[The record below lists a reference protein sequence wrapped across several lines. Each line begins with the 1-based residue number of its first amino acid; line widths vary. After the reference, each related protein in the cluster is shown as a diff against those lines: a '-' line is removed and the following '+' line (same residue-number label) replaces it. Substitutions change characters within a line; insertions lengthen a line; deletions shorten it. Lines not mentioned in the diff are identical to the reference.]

1 MDEFD
6 YLVIGGGSSGCV
18 VAGRLSEDPGTNVA
32 LLEAGGMG
40 DSLVITTPAA
50 GVLTVPTRL
59 HNWAFE
65 TEPQPGLNGRRG
77 YQPRGKAL
85 GGSSA
90 INAMVYTRGHRW
102 DYDHWAALGNAG
114 WSFEEV
120 LPYFKKSECNE
131 DFAGDW
137 HGRDG
142 PLNVAKSRTDNPFHE
157 FFLQAA
163 REAQFHLCE
172 DFNVPEPEGLGIYQ
186 ITQKNGERWSA
197 ARAYIHP
204 HLGKRHNL
212 LVECGARVRRI
223 LFEGKRAVGVEFLQ
237 RGQSRTFRARREIIL
252 SAGAIQSPQILML
265 SGVGDG
271 EALRRFGIT
280 VTAHL
285 PGVGRN
291 LQDHP
296 DFVFGYAAK
305 SLDLLG
311 ISFAGFVRLA
321 RELRRYQASTARIAD
336 EQLRRGW
343 RIPEDTRRSTHARH
357 SASFRRRNRRG
368 PCAQAALGTRLF
380 VPRLPVAATQSRD
393 NLASHRRSARSTR
406 DRSEFS
412 RSPGRCRGHGRRI

>member
-50 GVLTVPTRL
+50 GVLTVPTKL

-65 TEPQPGLNGRRG
+65 TEPQSGLNGRRG

-114 WSFEEV
+114 WSFDEV

-163 REAQFHLCE
+163 R
-172 DFNVPEPEGLGIYQ
+172 
-186 ITQKNGERWSA
+186 R
-197 ARAYIHP
+197 
-204 HLGKRHNL
+204 
-212 LVECGARVRRI
+212 
-223 LFEGKRAVGVEFLQ
+223 
-237 RGQSRTFRARREIIL
+237 
-252 SAGAIQSPQILML
+252 
-265 SGVGDG
+265 
-271 EALRRFGIT
+271 
-280 VTAHL
+280 
-285 PGVGRN
+285 
-291 LQDHP
+291 
-296 DFVFGYAAK
+296 
-305 SLDLLG
+305 
-311 ISFAGFVRLA
+311 SFA
-321 RELRRYQASTARIAD
+321 
-336 EQLRRGW
+336 
-343 RIPEDTRRSTHARH
+343 
-357 SASFRRRNRRG
+357 
-368 PCAQAALGTRLF
+368 
-380 VPRLPVAATQSRD
+380 
-393 NLASHRRSARSTR
+393 
-406 DRSEFS
+406 
-412 RSPGRCRGHGRRI
+412 